1 MRISSIQR
9 GLARFVRDDDGATL
23 LEYALIAAL
32 ASVIIVIAVLAVL
45 GSKTSS

>member
-1 MRISSIQR
+1 MRTSFIQR
-9 GLARFVRDDDGATL
+9 GLSRFVRDDDGATL

-45 GSKTSS
+45 GSKT

>member
-1 MRISSIQR
+1 MRLIPIQR

-32 ASVIIVIAVLAVL
+32 ASVIILIAILAVL
-45 GSKTSS
+45 GSRT